1 MSWAMS
7 LTPLPPPPGKV
18 HLWCTFFA
26 LPAMNGPLPAE
37 LQFWE
42 NTDLCQSL
50 VSRSKLLSLAIKLIC
65 SITTSDWKY
74 LQNFI
79 RHGQSLFGHYLSDN
93 LQLWINCFYCMF
105 CVAGFCICPKRWSCF
120 PCGQWIS
127 CTAVSCLGCRY
138 LLFFRF
144 YILLIVKTDLLTV
157 QVVWSRWLDISL
169 VIFCIFYSVTS
180 TNKNAKRNLAD
191 IQLSWPHTWS
201 IMILSF
207 LQMTAR
213 ALPYL
218 EEDERLLPKLTNLR
232 FVLLAQC
239 NAITLSGEFCCL
251 VCDDLL
257 VFHYNVFNI

>member
-1 MSWAMS
+1 MS

-93 LQLWINCFYCMF
+93 LQLWIVFIVCFVLQGSAYVPRDDLVSL
-105 CVAGFCICPKRWSCF
+105 VANEFRVQLSRAL
-120 PCGQWIS
+120 
-127 CTAVSCLGCRY
+127 AVGLV
-138 LLFFRF
+138 FRF
-144 YILLIVKTDLLTV
+144 YILLIGKTDLLTV

-169 VIFCIFYSVTS
+169 VLFWVFLFSDL
-180 TNKNAKRNLAD
+180 AK
-191 IQLSWPHTWS
+191 
-201 IMILSF
+201 
-207 LQMTAR
+207 
-213 ALPYL
+213 
-218 EEDERLLPKLTNLR
+218 
-232 FVLLAQC
+232 
-239 NAITLSGEFCCL
+239 
-251 VCDDLL
+251 
-257 VFHYNVFNI
+257 

>member
-1 MSWAMS
+1 MPIFSFKEQTIVFGNKIDMFHHHIW
-7 LTPLPPPPGKV
+7 LKV
-18 HLWCTFFA
+18 LAEFHQTRTKFIWTLFVWQFA
-26 LPAMNGPLPAE
+26 AL
-37 LQFWE
+37 
-42 NTDLCQSL
+42 
-50 VSRSKLLSLAIKLIC
+50 
-65 SITTSDWKY
+65 
-74 LQNFI
+74 
-79 RHGQSLFGHYLSDN
+79 
-93 LQLWINCFYCMF
+93 NCFYCMF

-138 LLFFRF
+138 LLCFRF
-144 YILLIVKTDLLTV
+144 YILLIVKTNLLTV
-157 QVVWSRWLDISL
+157 QVVWSRWLDICL
-169 VIFCIFYSVTS
+169 VIFCVFYSVTS
-180 TNKNAKRNLAD
+180 TNKNAKKNLAD
-191 IQLSWPHTWS
+191 IQPSWLRTCS
-201 IMILSF
+201 LTLLYF

-257 VFHYNVFNI
+257 VFFRYDVFNI